1 MSCYDSADADSLCCP
16 VHGVAGNDTLVM
28 GTDRTIR
35 ILVVDDHRF
44 LREAIS
50 SIVNSQPDMTVIAEA
65 PNGKVAVQLFP
76 IIKPDVT
83 LMDMMMPEMNGVE
96 AIERIMSDHPEARV
110 VVLSGYDFME
120 EVKSSFEAGAR
131 AYVLKEE
138 AREKL
143 VSVIRAVHAGAV
155 LQNF

>member
-1 MSCYDSADADSLCCP
+1 MEQNRA
-16 VHGVAGNDTLVM
+16 
-28 GTDRTIR
+28 IR

-50 SIVNSQPDMTVIAEA
+50 GIVNSQPDMTVIAEA

-76 IIKPDVT
+76 IVKPDVT

-96 AIERIMSDHPEARV
+96 AIVRIIQDYPDAKV

-120 EVKSSFEAGAR
+120 EVKSSFDAGAR

-143 VSVIRAVHAGAV
+143 VPIIRAVHSGAV
-155 LQNF
+155 LPTV

>member
-1 MSCYDSADADSLCCP
+1 MNRMQNERP
-16 VHGVAGNDTLVM
+16 
-28 GTDRTIR
+28 IR

-44 LREAIS
+44 LREAIAG
-50 SIVNSQPDMTVIAEA
+50 IINSQPDMTVIAEA

-76 IIKPDVT
+76 IVKPDVT

-96 AIERIMSDHPEARV
+96 AITSIMRDHPAARV

-120 EVKSSFEAGAR
+120 EVRSSFEAGAR

-143 VSVIRAVHAGAV
+143 VPVIRAVHGGA
-155 LQNF
+155 LISEI

>member
-1 MSCYDSADADSLCCP
+1 MDQKRA
-16 VHGVAGNDTLVM
+16 
-28 GTDRTIR
+28 IR

-50 SIVNSQPDMTVIAEA
+50 GIVNSQPDMTVIAEA

-76 IIKPDVT
+76 IVKPDVT

-96 AIERIMSDHPEARV
+96 AIVNIIKDNPEAKV

-120 EVKSSFEAGAR
+120 EVRSSFDAGAR

-143 VSVIRAVHAGAV
+143 VPIIRAVHNGAI
-155 LQNF
+155 LPAM